1 MLGLQEPAISIR
13 GHDDLMAYRAQCCNP
28 IPGDSIIGYITRGR
42 GVAIHGKTCPNVEK
56 LLYDADRRIT
66 AEWSGS
72 PDSAFEAR
80 LRVIALDRPGILAN
94 ITAAVSNAGAN
105 IRNCESG
112 SSGAHA
118 RVELSVE
125 VKNRHQLEQIIQRVK
140 KTDGIFTVERLYK
153 V

>member
-1 MLGLQEPAISIR
+1 MREPAISIR

-28 IPGDSIIGYITRGR
+28 IPGDPIIGYITRGR
-42 GVAIHGKTCPNVEK
+42 GVAVHGKACPNVEK

-72 PDSAFEAR
+72 PDAAFEAR
-80 LRVIALDRPGILAN
+80 LRVRALDRPGMLAN

-112 SSGAHA
+112 S
-118 RVELSVE
+118 RVLMRGWNS
-125 VKNRHQLEQIIQRVK
+125 RWR
-140 KTDGIFTVERLYK
+140 
-153 V
+153 